1 MYRGGQQGGAGAGW
15 RDGCM
20 QRAVVAAAG
29 ASRQRRQLGA
39 EAAAAVTRGPGL
51 RRRRGGGEASLIR
64 RWRVIAGSGGRGQ
77 QAGGRRTGRQIA
89 LCRAAM
95 RATPAHTAGPPGPL
109 PHAHLLAFCRREPGA
124 ELIVGRAREQLPP
137 RREGPRGAGGAVL
150 ASRGRGGQR
159 VWPASHGLRRAWM
172 AEITSRERH
181 EADHTARTAAARLV
195 GRGTLH
201 GPDPS
206 DVAAARR

>member
-89 LCRAAM
+89 LTCRAAM

-124 ELIVGRAREQLPP
+124 ELIVGCAREQLPP
-137 RREGPRGAGGAVL
+137 RREGPRGAVL

-195 GRGTLH
+195 GRGALH